1 MEFEWDDAKSEAC
14 FHERGF
20 DFEYA
25 AQAFFD
31 PQRQVAPD
39 TRRAYGEDRFL
50 LVGRIAHRV
59 FVVVY
64 TPRAGACRIT
74 QPARPT
80 DERCRSMTVT
90 RKKIESA
97 PSTAIGRI
105 DARRVDATGDADIAR
120 QGAADERDAVQDAA
134 QFAQRVRHRMGLSQ
148 AEFALRIE
156 VSIETIRNWEQGKRS
171 PTGAAKALLRL
182 LDKAPELALQTL
194 R

>member
-64 TPRAGACRIT
+64 TPRAGACRIIS
-74 QPARPT
+74 ARKANLR
-80 DERCRSMTVT
+80 E
-90 RKKIESA
+90 
-97 PSTAIGRI
+97 
-105 DARRVDATGDADIAR
+105 
-120 QGAADERDAVQDAA
+120 VQVYDRHA
-134 QFAQRVRHRMGLSQ
+134 Q
-148 AEFALRIE
+148 E
-156 VSIETIRNWEQGKRS
+156 
-171 PTGAAKALLRL
+171 
-182 LDKAPELALQTL
+182 D
-194 R
+194 